1 MRNKL
6 KEKDRTEKLFIVEN
20 EVFCDIFN
28 AICFDGRKVIKE
40 KEIVDAPVAGAF
52 KYEGKVRGI
61 DSDVSKYYRNA
72 NLNIALLTIENQSTL
87 DSRMPLRVIGYEGAR
102 YNVQYLNRA
111 KYIYPVITIILNFN
125 THDRWSA
132 PKSLKECFKNN
143 YPVELDEY
151 INDYKIHVVDVA
163 FLEENEINKFNSDF
177 RMIADYYYQK
187 RNKGNYDEYSKQ
199 VLKYP
204 HQAFCMLSVLTGDN
218 SFEIAYNDYEETHKD
233 DKEVT
238 MEKILDTLMNK
249 GRLEGEARGEARGR
263 FETLTKNLKT
273 LISKNHTFEES
284 CELLDVDEETKEK
297 LLETGEFSVD
307 SFKQAFN

>member
-28 AICFDGRKVIKE
+28 AVCFDGRKVIKE

-87 DSRMPLRVIGYEGAR
+87 DSRMPLRVMGYEGAR

-204 HQAFCMLSVLTGDN
+204 HQAFCMLSVLTGDLN
-218 SFEIAYNDYEETHKD
+218 F
-233 DKEVT
+233 
-238 MEKILDTLMNK
+238 
-249 GRLEGEARGEARGR
+249 
-263 FETLTKNLKT
+263 
-273 LISKNHTFEES
+273 
-284 CELLDVDEETKEK
+284 
-297 LLETGEFSVD
+297 
-307 SFKQAFN
+307 Q